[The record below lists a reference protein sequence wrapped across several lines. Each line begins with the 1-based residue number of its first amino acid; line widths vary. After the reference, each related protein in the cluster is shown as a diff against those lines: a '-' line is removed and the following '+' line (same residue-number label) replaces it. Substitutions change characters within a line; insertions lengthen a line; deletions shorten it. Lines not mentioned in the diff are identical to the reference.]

1 MDYKIV
7 DKGGKEV
14 PKGEAKQALLLFG
27 RGMERLIEALE
38 GAHPYEISTVLAE
51 IASIGRSGEE
61 GGLYHVSQRDGQRWV
76 GYVEDVRSD
85 FKVEFEI
92 AQRQGRD
99 GVAYWEATLKLPFE
113 WSSAIPYVAALFRR
127 LDDEV
132 AGLKMKVEELKDL
145 VGEAETALRR
155 LAKLDLRTLAR
166 ASSTLRRLA
175 HLSRIVAELEE
186 LEEEEGEEW

>member
-1 MDYKIV
+1 MDYRVV

-14 PKGEAKQALLLFG
+14 PKGEAKQALSLL
-27 RGMERLIEALE
+27 RAAARLIETLE
-38 GAHPYEISTVLAE
+38 SAHPYDISTVLAE
-51 IASIGRSGEE
+51 IASIGRSGD
-61 GGLYHVSQRDGQRWV
+61 GPYHVSQRFDGQRWV

-113 WSSAIPYVAALFRR
+113 WSGAIPYVAALFRQ

-155 LAKLDLRTLAR
+155 LAKLDLRTLAH
-166 ASSTLRRLA
+166 ASRTLRRLA
-175 HLSRIVAELEE
+175 HLSRIIAELEE
-186 LEEEEGEEW
+186 LEEEEEEEW